1 MGSGKKAEFEY
12 NDEFKNTEAGNIKFE
27 KSEFGKIVKTES
39 EYPFGKTEAL
49 KTEPVRIEAE
59 HTEADNTEAYHT
71 EAEHTGAEH
80 TVTNKATFENSEKN
94 VFQKT

>member
-1 MGSGKKAEFEY
+1 MQWSRVSRPSSSTTTS
-12 NDEFKNTEAGNIKFE
+12 KNTEAGNIKFE

-59 HTEADNTEAYHT
+59 HTEAD
-71 EAEHTGAEH
+71 
-80 TVTNKATFENSEKN
+80 KATFENSE
-94 VFQKT
+94 